1 MGRPSSRELVLDAYE
16 GVLIEHGPTAV
27 TLDAVAARAKVSK
40 GGLLYHFGSKEALL
54 DGLLDRVLRL
64 TAADIEYARTAP
76 EGALRYYLF
85 SSVSDARMDNPAH
98 RAAMAAL
105 RLLGTEPRVNHTMI
119 KVSRMWA
126 ELLAEYVDDPLTA
139 EVIGLLGD
147 GLYLRA
153 SLGDEVGQALLQRVM
168 AVVSRE
174 TGQS

>member
-1 MGRPSSRELVLDAYE
+1 M
-16 GVLIEHGPTAV
+16 
-27 TLDAVAARAKVSK
+27 
-40 GGLLYHFGSKEALL
+40 
-54 DGLLDRVLRL
+54 LRL

-85 SSVSDARMDNPAH
+85 SSVSDANMDNPAH

-105 RLLGTEPRVNHTMI
+105 RLLGTESRVNQTMI
-119 KVSRMWA
+119 KVSRMWT

-153 SLGDEVGQALLQRVM
+153 SLGDEVGEALLRRVM
-168 AVVSRE
+168 AVVPRDRRGVSGTFAPLRE
-174 TGQS
+174 LG